1 MPRDP
6 TPADPDPQD
15 RKALMFVYSLTQQG
29 KKQRLRGV
37 KGAPRDAVDSALQH
51 GDGRYRWPLGGDSY
65 VCRKCLRPSKWLL
78 SIALRL

>member
-15 RKALMFVYSLTQQG
+15 RKALMFSYSLTQQG
-29 KKQRLRGV
+29 TKQRLRGV

-51 GDGRYRWPLGGDSY
+51 GDGRYRWPWGVTATCVGSASGL
-65 VCRKCLRPSKWLL
+65 PSGC
-78 SIALRL
+78 